1 MWKYEIYECDP
12 MSEFYA
18 FTIANRTACIEPM
31 YYDESGSYTHAETS
45 YLEVFAQICEIA
57 YLLSEEFVRA
67 L

>member
-1 MWKYEIYECDP
+1 MWRYEIYDCEP

-18 FTIANRTACIEPM
+18 FTIANTTACIEPM
-31 YYDESGSYTHAETS
+31 YCESEAEVIQEPS
-45 YLEVFAQICEIA
+45 FLEVFQQLCEIA

>member
-1 MWKYEIYECDP
+1 MWKYEIYDCDP

-18 FTIANRTACIEPM
+18 FTIANTTACIEPM
-31 YYDESGSYTHAETS
+31 YCESVSDTHAETS
-45 YLEVFAQICEIA
+45 YLEVFAQLCEIA